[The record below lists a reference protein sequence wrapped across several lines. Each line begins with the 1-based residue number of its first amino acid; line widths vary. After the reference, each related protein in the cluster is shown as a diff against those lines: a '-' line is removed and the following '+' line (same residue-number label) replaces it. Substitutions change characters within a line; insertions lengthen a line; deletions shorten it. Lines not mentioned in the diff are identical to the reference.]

1 MKKIIL
7 NKTDKIRLNWEINME
22 SVKKKLGTPLIF
34 IELIYVS
41 IHYLISIVNIVVI
54 QNQDSVIRMRHFL

>member
-1 MKKIIL
+1 MLPHLKILPTIDNSHEENNTKIL
-7 NKTDKIRLNWEINME
+7 NKTEKIRLIGNLWKINME

-41 IHYLISIVNIVVI
+41 IFII
-54 QNQDSVIRMRHFL
+54 

>member
-1 MKKIIL
+1 
-7 NKTDKIRLNWEINME
+7 ME

-41 IHYLISIVNIVVI
+41 IHYLISNVNIVVI
-54 QNQDSVIRMRHFL
+54 QNQDSVIRMRHFLLHNNY